1 MQNTIKER
9 INHWSKPLE
18 NHWFTTGH
26 RSKPLESALQLVAA
40 PKCGTTLQPPGAAL
54 RKSRRPLWPGKQT
67 IYADAGNAIG
77 NAMLTAQATARS
89 KHYGPHHGSHRRR
102 KSQRNSQRH
111 GQCKDQRKGQ
121 HNGHSNR
128 RRRGQDVVVPRRQSS
143 TQWSVD
149 RYR

>member
-9 INHWSKPLE
+9 INYWSKPLE

-40 PKCGTTLQPPGAAL
+40 PKCGTTLQPLGAAL

-77 NAMLTAQATARS
+77 HAMLTAQATAWS